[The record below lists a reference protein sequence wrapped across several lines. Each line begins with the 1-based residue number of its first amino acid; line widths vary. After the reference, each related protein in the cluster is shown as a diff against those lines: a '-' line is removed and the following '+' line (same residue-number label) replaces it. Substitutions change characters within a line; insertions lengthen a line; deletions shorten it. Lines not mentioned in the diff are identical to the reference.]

1 MKPKSQISKIN
12 KKLLKKVKIQENNN
26 LRTKKEE
33 DRNKILKWY
42 KGFIK
47 KI

>member
-1 MKPKSQISKIN
+1 
-12 KKLLKKVKIQENNN
+12 

-42 KGFIK
+42 RIFIK
-47 KI
+47 KDIKPKPNKILKKNTKN